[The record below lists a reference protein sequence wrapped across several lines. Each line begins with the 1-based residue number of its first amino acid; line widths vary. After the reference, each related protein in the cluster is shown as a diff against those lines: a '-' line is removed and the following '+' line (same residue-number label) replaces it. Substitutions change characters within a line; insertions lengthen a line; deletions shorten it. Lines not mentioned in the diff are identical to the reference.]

1 MTQPRA
7 LWMVRGMRLDCSH
20 SGLKATWTRQSHGIM
35 VDAVALCVKERLPTG
50 WLACCMLASWR
61 LV

>member
-20 SGLKATWTRQSHGIM
+20 SGLKAKCARQSHGIM
-35 VDAVALCVKERLPTG
+35 VDAVALSVKERLPTG
-50 WLACCMLASWR
+50 R
-61 LV
+61 